1 MALWTLAEED
11 LTMLTAAA
19 RQWQHRQTTN
29 QKVVQKGGV
38 ITAHGAHTAINVRIE
53 AEAQKAGRAA
63 AKKFKQDTQSAAT
76 EASEQ
81 GVPPQLQWLD
91 PVLLQHQEPRK

>member
-1 MALWTLAEED
+1 
-11 LTMLTAAA
+11 MLTAAA
-19 RQWQHRQTTN
+19 RQQQYRQTTN

-38 ITAHGAHTAINVRIE
+38 ITARGACAAINARIK

-63 AKKFKQDTQSAAT
+63 VRKFKQDTQSAAT

-81 GVPPQLQWLD
+81 GAPPQLQWLD